1 LATNVKIFDASWQS
15 SGKVDRVF
23 QLGTVL
29 QNGGRVPEIERGIM
43 NVENSQLVGVEDSI
57 GPDEMAMKRGVAY
70 GWSKGACG
78 GGTGNETGIAIL
90 TRA

>member
-1 LATNVKIFDASWQS
+1 MEVSDTSWQI
-15 SGKVDRVF
+15 SGNIDRVF
-23 QLGTVL
+23 QLSTVR

-43 NVENSQLVGVEDSI
+43 NVENSQLFGVEDSI